1 MRTNTGA
8 QLWSIVGLAFIAFLG
23 WGLYSSIEFYDDT
36 EQSAWSLQ
44 ALRNPYLA
52 AQQFIQ
58 QSGIDTVEADSLIG
72 LNTLEGVSTVLI
84 TNASQVVNPRQLE
97 QVLAWLENGGNL
109 IVTANSIGDSNDL
122 LLEKFNVGVSWSGLN
137 DISEDDDSLHDHDED
152 SEDEDSQPDG
162 PSISESLRE
171 YNQQIDE
178 GKSPEDIARS
188 ITEPGAL
195 TTIDFGDEIGD
206 LEIAFQSNRVLTHP
220 YVDSEEVDDE
230 SSPQPFSWTASEYG
244 IHLMQFDVGSGLLT
258 IISDP
263 GIWTSSRI
271 EEYDHAYLLWVL
283 SSKDGGFAILHPT
296 QRDSIWILISR
307 NAPEFLIALALSIVL
322 WLWHLGHRFGRIVP
336 RDGGHG
342 RALSE
347 HFSATANYLWQRKA
361 SAQLIEP
368 VRQQIFRRASISL
381 PGFASANKDPGRQ
394 LQLISRHCGLE
405 LATVEA
411 ALNIR
416 DFNETSFMRTVKLL
430 KYIEQSL

>member
-1 MRTNTGA
+1 MRSNTGV

-52 AQQFIQ
+52 AQQFMQ

-109 IVTANSIGDSNDL
+109 IVTANSTDDSNDL

-137 DISEDDDSLHDHDED
+137 DISEDDDSLHDHDAD
-152 SEDEDSQPDG
+152 SEDEDSPPDE
-162 PSISESLRE
+162 PSMSESLRE

-178 GKSPEDIARS
+178 GKSPEDIAGS
-188 ITEPGAL
+188 ISELDAL

-206 LEIAFQSNRVLTHP
+206 LEIAFQSSRVLTHP
-220 YVDSEEVDDE
+220 YVDDEEVEDE

-258 IISDP
+258 IVSDP

-283 SSKDGGFAILHPT
+283 SSKEGDFAILHPT

-307 NAPEFLIALALSIVL
+307 NAPEFLIALALSMVL
-322 WLWHLGHRFGRIVP
+322 LLWHLGHRFGRIVP
-336 RDGGHG
+336 RDGSQG

-368 VRQQIFRRASISL
+368 VRQQIFRRASIRL
-381 PGFASANKDPGRQ
+381 PGFASANKDPGQQ
-394 LQLISRHCGLE
+394 LQLISHHCGLE

-411 ALNIR
+411 ALNIK